1 MDGSDSSDPERDEYE
16 CEEAIMFVK
25 MARAQSAVQC
35 LEKELAAAQ
44 VQESTIRL
52 SFFKCRSR
60 EMERRSELAHTKLG
74 ALRNSIWTSG
84 SSLYKTSLP
93 KHRCQDSIESIPAG
107 TNKSMYVFSTPDISF
122 AHQFT
127 LKISTSPPWYNWT
140 SILFS
145 FTSKYCP
152 LVSESVLPV
161 CNPIVL

>member
-1 MDGSDSSDPERDEYE
+1 
-16 CEEAIMFVK
+16 MFVE
-25 MARAQSAVQC
+25 MARAQSAVQR

-60 EMERRSELAHTKLG
+60 EMERRSELAHTELG
-74 ALRNSIWTSG
+74 ALWNSIRTSG
-84 SSLYKTSLP
+84 GSLYKTSLP
-93 KHRCQDSIESIPAG
+93 KRRRQDSIESIPAG

-127 LKISTSPPWYNWT
+127 LKISTSPRWYNWT

-152 LVSESVLPV
+152 LVSEFVLPV